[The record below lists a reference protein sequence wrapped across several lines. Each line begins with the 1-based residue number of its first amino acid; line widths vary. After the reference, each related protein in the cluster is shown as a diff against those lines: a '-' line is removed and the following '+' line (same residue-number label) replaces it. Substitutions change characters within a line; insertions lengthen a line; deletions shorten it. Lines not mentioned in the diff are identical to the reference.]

1 MNSKIIG
8 RINPMEVSKML
19 TIPAGLFLFMFN
31 SYKEYEIDFILKWI
45 INISVKIFILNL
57 SILNL
62 IDYLN

>member
-1 MNSKIIG
+1 
-8 RINPMEVSKML
+8 MEVSKML

-31 SYKEYEIDFILKWI
+31 SYKEYEIDFILKWV